1 MTQVDIASVAQLCT
15 TTLTGRMRHSPQG
28 AFQWRQV
35 GIAWMML
42 CVHRCPG
49 GTVVFAPLKF
59 TPPGVLYLLMVF
71 ILPRF
76 VPVSVLS
83 DNRKAI
89 LSPWIRSI
97 LNAMTIIS
105 KSSCKVPD
113 VTGASWWIQA

>member
-1 MTQVDIASVAQLCT
+1 
-15 TTLTGRMRHSPQG
+15 
-28 AFQWRQV
+28 
-35 GIAWMML
+35 MML
-42 CVHRCPG
+42 RVHRCPV

-105 KSSCKVPD
+105 ESSCKVPD